1 MLISKFQSKFGKEH
15 PDLKSYI
22 DNEVQRFMSANRLT
36 ETNLKDLDQRICT
49 EKFNIEKKAA
59 IKADRA
65 AKLDLA
71 DAKSETSKANKNR
84 PQTAVPK
91 KDTYDDLKSQQSIN
105 SRGSKAAPVEA
116 LPEVRKDFASK
127 ASSVMTKSEAPAHS
141 DSELDEE
148 DEWSAI

>member
-36 ETNLKDLDQRICT
+36 ESNLKELDERICL

-65 AKLDLA
+65 AKLELA
-71 DAKSETSKANKNR
+71 DGKSETSKVNKNR
-84 PQTAVPK
+84 PETAK
-91 KDTYDDLKSQQSIN
+91 KDTYDDLKS
-105 SRGSKAAPVEA
+105 
-116 LPEVRKDFASK
+116 
-127 ASSVMTKSEAPAHS
+127 
-141 DSELDEE
+141 
-148 DEWSAI
+148 